1 MAAIIPAAPAPIIA
15 IFKVCLYLYALD
27 YTLFMF

>member
-15 IFKVCLYLYALD
+15 IFKSIPKSFFD
-27 YTLFMF
+27 YS

>member
-15 IFKVCLYLYALD
+15 IFKSYLKY
-27 YTLFMF
+27 FF

>member
-15 IFKVCLYLYALD
+15 IFKSIPKSFFD
-27 YTLFMF
+27 YIQ